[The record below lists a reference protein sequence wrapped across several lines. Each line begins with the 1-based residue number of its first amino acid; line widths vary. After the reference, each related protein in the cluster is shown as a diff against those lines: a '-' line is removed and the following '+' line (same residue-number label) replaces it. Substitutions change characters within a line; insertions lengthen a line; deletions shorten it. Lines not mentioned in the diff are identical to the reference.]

1 MEHTVVL
8 YIIDVAAAAA
18 WCIAVW
24 SSVKARMSWRIDLFP
39 PAYVTRGL
47 FYADSK
53 IYLRSDQWC
62 MVYALLFLHRCSWY
76 HRCSV
81 RRRRR
86 RWDEMGWMLWS
97 SRLQVLMCRGSA
109 GLMAPGRL
117 QGPPPFW
124 HVLLQFNPYIMPG
137 SILLV
142 HAIYTAYLLISWRPP
157 FLFTYFSSNST
168 VGEVA

>member
-109 GLMAPGRL
+109 GLMAPAACRDRRRSGTSC
-117 QGPPPFW
+117 
-124 HVLLQFNPYIMPG
+124 FNSIPVYIVPR
-137 SILLV
+137 SILIRWCM
-142 HAIYTAYLLISWRPP
+142 HIYCLPSY
-157 FLFTYFSSNST
+157 FLKASFFIYIF
-168 VGEVA
+168 